1 MQTAFSTDVDMDKD
15 FKERPLSESSV
26 SHKLADIQKRC
37 SELLDEPAGLEL
49 TLDEP
54 QPFIDSGNPYNRG

>member
-1 MQTAFSTDVDMDKD
+1 MDMD

-37 SELLDEPAGLEL
+37 SELLNEPGGLEL
-49 TLDEP
+49 TLEEP
-54 QPFIDSGNPYNRG
+54 LARPALDNGNPYNRG